1 MRGRGSCRNCAVG
14 LGGMYHGCRMRGAGE
29 GGASLVDYAG
39 AARPLL
45 CDCMQARPGEEAL
58 AEAMSY
64 SKWDYTNVE
73 KVQAQID
80 ADPSAARKLE
90 VRSFHRLAMM
100 CG

>member
-1 MRGRGSCRNCAVG
+1 M
-14 LGGMYHGCRMRGAGE
+14 
-29 GGASLVDYAG
+29 VDYAG

-64 SKWDYTNVE
+64 WRWDYTNVE
-73 KVQAQID
+73 KVRARID
-80 ADPSAARKLE
+80 ADPAAVSRKDA